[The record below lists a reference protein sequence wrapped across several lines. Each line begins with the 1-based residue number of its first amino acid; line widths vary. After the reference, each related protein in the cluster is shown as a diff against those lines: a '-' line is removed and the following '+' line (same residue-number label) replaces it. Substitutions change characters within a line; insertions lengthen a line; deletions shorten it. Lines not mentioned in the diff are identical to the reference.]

1 MKILLSIQNVAVDL
15 DLAVNNMNIVYES
28 KTGNVKRFCDKLS
41 AFGLPV
47 YSIDEAPN
55 EPFVLITYTTLMGST
70 PNKTELFLMDKY
82 TLCRGVA
89 SSGNR
94 NWGNLFAKAADNISK
109 TFGIP
114 VLHKF
119 ELSGL
124 QSDVDKLIEE
134 VTRIANNSSKVD

>member
-1 MKILLSIQNVAVDL
+1 MQSVQADL
-15 DLAVNNMNIVYES
+15 DLAVNNMNIIYES

-47 YSIDEAPN
+47 YSIEEAPN
-55 EPFVLITYTTLMGST
+55 EPFVLITYTTLMGMT
-70 PNKTELFLMDKY
+70 PMKTDIFLMERHKDCK
-82 TLCRGVA
+82 GVA
-89 SSGNR
+89 VSGNR
-94 NWGNLFAKAADNISK
+94 NWGDLFAKSADNINSLY
-109 TFGIP
+109 GIP

-134 VTRIANNSSKVD
+134 VIRIANKSFKVD

>member
-1 MKILLSIQNVAVDL
+1 MQNVQADL

-47 YSIDEAPN
+47 YSIEEAPD
-55 EPFVLITYTTLMGST
+55 EPFVLITYTTLMGMT
-70 PNKTELFLMDKY
+70 PMKTDIFLMERYKDCK
-82 TLCRGVA
+82 GVA
-89 SSGNR
+89 ASGNR
-94 NWGNLFAKAADNISK
+94 NWGDLFAKAADNISSLY
-109 TFGIP
+109 GIP

>member
-1 MKILLSIQNVAVDL
+1 MQSVAVGL

-28 KTGNVKRFCDKLS
+28 KTGNVKRFCDKLF

-47 YSIDEAPN
+47 YPIDEAPN
-55 EPFVLITYTTLMGST
+55 EPFVLITYTTLMGMT
-70 PNKTELFLMDKY
+70 PSKTDIFLMERYKD
-82 TLCRGVA
+82 CMGVA
-89 SSGNR
+89 ASGNR
-94 NWGNLFAKAADNISK
+94 NWGDLFAKAADNIN
-109 TFGIP
+109 FLYGIP

-134 VTRIANNSSKVD
+134 VNRIANNSSKVD

>member
-1 MKILLSIQNVAVDL
+1 MQSVQADL

-47 YSIDEAPN
+47 YSIEEAPD
-55 EPFVLITYTTLMGST
+55 EQFVLITYTTLMGST
-70 PNKTELFLMDKY
+70 PSKTEAFLMNRYASCK
-82 TLCRGVA
+82 GVA

-94 NWGNLFAKAADNISK
+94 NWGNLFAKAADNINK
-109 TFGIP
+109 MFGIP